1 MFDRKAY
8 KSFIN
13 GRYLSEGL
21 RITAGIVFP
30 ALLLGYFNMLSIGIV
45 MSVGALCVSAADT
58 PGPVQNRAYGML
70 SCILVIGIVT
80 VVVCYS
86 TGSPLLLGAII
97 FTFGFL
103 FSMITVYG
111 TRTSALGIAALLVMI
126 LHLQSNSK
134 GIHIWIDALYIVM
147 GGAWY
152 MLYSLAVYTIRPYK
166 LIRQIS
172 GDFIQSIAAY
182 LRTRASF
189 YGKQPEYEKIRHLL
203 LKQQLTVQQQQN
215 QLSELLFK
223 TRAII
228 KESTRTGRTLLK
240 IFLDASDLF
249 ESIMSSFSEYKI
261 LHQAFDETG
270 ILDEFNTHI
279 LALADEL
286 DETGIAV
293 KSGLRSHIN
302 NENIKKI
309 VETRAHFETLRLKFM
324 NDANIENFISLGRI
338 LQNLEEVARKIQLLK
353 TYTLYK
359 KINKAEELVE
369 DGYTDYLE
377 TTDIRPSLFINNLN
391 LNSNIFRHSLRVSFA
406 MLVGYACSL
415 LLHLGHS
422 YWILLTI
429 VVILKPAYSLTKKR
443 NTDRLIGTITGVI
456 IGVVVLL
463 FIKNHTALLII
474 MIFFMAVS
482 YVFLRTSYFTSVLF
496 MTPYLIIFFH
506 LFYPQNLN
514 LVLTDRLVD
523 TALGSGISFLASI
536 FLVPQW
542 SHTTIRIFM
551 VKMIESN
558 KRYFA
563 LLAKPFAGAGVP
575 ETGQLKKTR
584 KDVLVSLANLTDAF
598 TQMLSEP
605 KRFQKSTETIHQFVV
620 LNHTLV
626 SHLATLSYY
635 LNVKK
640 NKFSSAELLPLIE
653 NTELY
658 FNNAIHQLEQK
669 KDLIVAVDKL
679 ASKELNELTD
689 HLLDKRKK
697 EISLGL
703 LETETKTQLVN
714 IKSVTDQFNYIFNI
728 AGEIFKSCKD
738 LDPS

>member
-1 MFDRKAY
+1 LFDRKAY

-21 RITAGIVFP
+21 RITAGILFP
-30 ALLLGYFNMLSIGIV
+30 ALLLGYLNMLSTGIV

-70 SCILVIGIVT
+70 SCVLVIGIVT

-86 TGSPLLLGAII
+86 TGSPLLLGTII
-97 FTFGFL
+97 FAFGFL

-126 LHLQSNSK
+126 LHLQTNIH
-134 GIHIWIDALYIVM
+134 GIHIWTNALFIVV
-147 GGAWY
+147 GGTWY
-152 MLYSLAVYTIRPYK
+152 MLYSLAVYSIRPYK

-172 GDFIQSIAAY
+172 GDFIQSIADY
-182 LRTRASF
+182 LRTRAAF

-203 LKQQLTVQQQQN
+203 LKQQLNVQQQQN

-240 IFLDASDLF
+240 IFLDAGDLF
-249 ESIMSSFSEYKI
+249 ESIMSSFSEYKV
-261 LHQAFDETG
+261 LHLAFDETG
-270 ILDEFNTHI
+270 ILDEFKTHI
-279 LALADEL
+279 LALADEM
-286 DETGIAV
+286 DEIGLAV
-293 KSGLRSHIN
+293 KSGLRSHIS

-309 VETRAHFETLRLKFM
+309 SETRAHFETLRLKFM

-338 LQNLEEVARKIQLLK
+338 MQNIEEVARKIQLLH
-353 TYTLYK
+353 TYTRYK
-359 KINKAEELVE
+359 KINKAEELR
-369 DGYTDYLE
+369 DYGYSDYLE
-377 TTDIRPSLFINNLN
+377 TTDIRPSLFVNNLN
-391 LNSNIFRHSLRVSFA
+391 FNSNIFRHSLRVSFA
-406 MLVGYACSL
+406 MLVGYGCSL

-443 NTDRLIGTITGVI
+443 NTDRLIGTISGVI
-456 IGVVVLL
+456 IGVVILL
-463 FIKNHTALLII
+463 LIKNNTALLII
-474 MIFFMAVS
+474 MIFFMAIS

-496 MTPYLIIFFH
+496 MTPYLVIFFH
-506 LFYPQNLN
+506 LFYPQNLKM
-514 LVLTDRLVD
+514 VLTDRLVD

-558 KRYFA
+558 TRYFS
-563 LLAKPFAGAGVP
+563 LLARPFAGADIP
-575 ETGQLKKTR
+575 KTGELKKTR
-584 KDVLVSLANLTDAF
+584 KDVLTGLANLTDAF

-640 NKFSSAELLPLIE
+640 NKFNSVELFPVIE
-653 NTELY
+653 NTVQY
-658 FNNAIHQLEQK
+658 FNNAIHHLEQRRE
-669 KDLIVAVDKL
+669 LIVPVDKIT
-679 ASKELNELTD
+679 SNKLNELTD
-689 HLLDKRKK
+689 QLLDKRKK
-697 EISLGL
+697 EISVGL

-714 IKSVTDQFNYIFNI
+714 VKSVTDQFNYILNI
-728 AGEIFKSCKD
+728 AAEIYKSCRD
-738 LDPS
+738 LDP